1 MRWLDGITD
10 SINGHEFEQVLGDN
24 ELQGS
29 LACSIPWGRKEL
41 DMAEQ
46 LNNNTGKGDF
56 MVSMRIGVKTI
67 CKRKKLNQS
76 LLKQKRFK
84 HWGELVEKKW
94 RTLEEHFSM
103 LLGQHGFVFS
113 NCC

>member
-29 LACSIPWGRKEL
+29 LVCSIPWGRKEL

-67 CKRKKLNQS
+67 CKRKKLSQS

-84 HWGELVEKKW
+84 HWGALVEKKW